1 MGNIKMLGLILI
13 VLPLSVFILKPPLYV
28 SISFDVERDPP
39 AINYGRTSFEGI
51 EKVPE
56 LLEVM
61 GKHNAQGTFFVTG
74 RVAEKFP
81 EAVKSIEQRGHEVA
95 AHGGFYH
102 DERIAGLPAEEQKAK
117 ILQTKMRIENVT
129 GGRVVGYRAPGHRID
144 ERTILALEELGFAY
158 DSSVVPG
165 IGGRMLYKHNIFS
178 PDAPY
183 HPGNDDPFLPGGMD
197 ILEIPL
203 TPVFIN
209 GNLDSLLAYQGST
222 ITQIEL
228 FLTAVK
234 CKIQRK
240 PMVLYLHPGLMT
252 DLPNEP
258 LNYRSGE
265 YLIDEFDDTLAFL
278 DLLGAR
284 YVPLE
289 SVKSH

>member
-1 MGNIKMLGLILI
+1 MIRKMSDEHKINFLE
-13 VLPLSVFILKPPLYV
+13 LK
-28 SISFDVERDPP
+28 
-39 AINYGRTSFEGI
+39 
-51 EKVPE
+51 
-56 LLEVM
+56 
-61 GKHNAQGTFFVTG
+61 
-74 RVAEKFP
+74 
-81 EAVKSIEQRGHEVA
+81 KSIETEKVSSTVSKKTLKQ
-95 AHGGFYH
+95 
-102 DERIAGLPAEEQKAK
+102 LAEEQKAK

-222 ITQIEL
+222 ITWIEL